1 MMMGKVTGRV
11 IGRWRWRWR
20 GRGRGRGRW
29 IGCLPIHQPFLSDR
43 DDPDAAKNV
52 NRAIEGMLQL
62 LDDYKC
68 MRACTT
74 SNSSRQHQHAHHPA
88 SSASSHSAAAH
99 HTVGAA
105 TRDPPSMQEVV
116 SSDALEQLLSLQ
128 AGAHEAI
135 VQSQSGKGKRQNP
148 SQNGKTQGRAH
159 KRRKEPPT
167 KWNNGAA
174 APAAVAQSPVKGSQQ
189 QFSAAGEPEIDSI
202 YGQISE
208 TILCDP
214 SFARMLESTDWLDA
228 VANEA
233 PDSDFCSQFAETINQ
248 SLIGTGAIE
257 PPSGETTPPPE
268 GGGREG
274 DNSGLGGEGG
284 RGREGSGRGEEERLA
299 GEEGGGGAGGGGG
312 GGGGAEGGHDA
323 ACNASGAAQN
333 TSDTRELANHA
344 SDGRAGELAT
354 STSSSAGA
362 VGGGGVCASS
372 GSANRR
378 VDFMPAPPPVSRKA
392 EGSQP
397 VESKKTLTE
406 GAAGGAGCGVSAADV
421 QLDRFLQSHADIDKF
436 VHAMHRKGQ
445 SSKGGEAP

>member
-1 MMMGKVTGRV
+1 MGSVKGS
-11 IGRWRWRWR
+11 GRWM
-20 GRGRGRGRW
+20 
-29 IGCLPIHQPFLSDR
+29 CSLLTYQPFLSDR

-62 LDDYKC
+62 LDDYKS

-74 SNSSRQHQHAHHPA
+74 SHSSRQHEHSRPPP
-88 SSASSHSAAAH
+88 SSASSRSAAD
-99 HTVGAA
+99 HTVDAA
-105 TRDPPSMQEVV
+105 TMDSPSVQDVV
-116 SSDALEQLLSLQ
+116 SSNALEQLSSLQ

-135 VQSQSGKGKRQNP
+135 VQSQSGKCKRQNP

-189 QFSAAGEPEIDSI
+189 QFSVADEPEIDSI

-208 TILCDP
+208 TILSDP

-268 GGGREG
+268 GGGRVG
-274 DNSGLGGEGG
+274 AHGGLWGEGG
-284 RGREGSGRGEEERLA
+284 KGREGRGRREEERLG
-299 GEEGGGGAGGGGG
+299 GEEGGGGG
-312 GGGGAEGGHDA
+312 GGGGVEGGHDA
-323 ACNASGAAQN
+323 ARPSSTAQN
-333 TSDTRELANHA
+333 TCDTHQCANHA
-344 SDGRAGELAT
+344 SDGRAGEQAP

-362 VGGGGVCASS
+362 VGDGGVCASS
-372 GSANRR
+372 GGANKR
-378 VDFMPAPPPVSRKA
+378 VDFMPAPPPVARRA
-392 EGSQP
+392 ESSQP
-397 VESKKTLTE
+397 VESKKTLE
-406 GAAGGAGCGVSAADV
+406 GTAGGAGCGVSTADV

-436 VHAMHRKGQ
+436 VHAMHKKGQ
-445 SSKGGEAP
+445 SSKCGEQA